1 MLHVEIQHAGVK
13 VYEGDM
19 PYETTFSAVGEGKP
33 LCYLNSLL
41 NVSFAL
47 NMANF
52 SEVNK
57 VYSGPDWSV
66 AISKK

>member
-1 MLHVEIQHAGVK
+1 
-13 VYEGDM
+13 M
-19 PYETTFSAVGEGKP
+19 PYETTFSGVEEGKP

-52 SEVNK
+52 SHTNNI
-57 VYSGPDWSV
+57 YSGSEWNV
-66 AISKK
+66 IIKKFIP